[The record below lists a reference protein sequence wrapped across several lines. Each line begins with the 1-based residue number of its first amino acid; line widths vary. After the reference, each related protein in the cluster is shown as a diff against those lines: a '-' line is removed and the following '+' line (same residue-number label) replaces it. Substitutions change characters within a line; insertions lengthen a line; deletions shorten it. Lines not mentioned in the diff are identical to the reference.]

1 MKHKKQ
7 MGETMNHLMKSIL
20 CSVAA
25 IAIGASLMA
34 QDAPKKAAPAKS
46 SGAVLHPEMTV
57 APDAG
62 TFDKPAGTLGEK
74 PADAWTAT
82 TVAAGVDKKPQPG
95 KTATVTG
102 EIMELSCYLQ
112 LGKHGE
118 KHKPCGTKCLQAG
131 QPIGLL
137 TKTGAVYLLMDEEHD
152 PRRDGQ
158 TTFRQAAI
166 DNFAKI
172 LEVTG
177 TEASV
182 GGYKAIFVQGYVK
195 K

>member
-1 MKHKKQ
+1 MRKLTKA
-7 MGETMNHLMKSIL
+7 IL
-20 CSVAA
+20 YSVAA
-25 IAIGASLMA
+25 MAIGTSLIA
-34 QDAPKKAAPAKS
+34 QDAPKDAPKKAAPAKS
-46 SGAVLHPEMTV
+46 GAVLHPEM
-57 APDAG
+57 
-62 TFDKPAGTLGEK
+62 AGTLGDK
-74 PADAWTAT
+74 PTEVWTAT

-95 KTATVTG
+95 KIVTVTG
-102 EIMELSCYLQ
+102 EIMDLSCYLQ
-112 LGKHGE
+112 LGKHGD

-137 TKTGAVYLLMDEEHD
+137 TKSGAIYMLMEEDHD

-172 LEVTG
+172 MEVTG

-182 GGYKAIFVQGYVK
+182 GGYKAIFVQGFVK